1 MIKKQLKEHAML
13 KEKKIN
19 SNEHIAYPKIAETD
33 KKSVKLIGY
42 VHPDCKKYVTQ
53 LAKENSRKI
62 SAQLNLILIEHFN
75 KNDDFFRIYEKTVRN
90 ND

>member
-1 MIKKQLKEHAML
+1 MFI
-13 KEKKIN
+13 I
-19 SNEHIAYPKIAETD
+19 PKIGKTD
-33 KKSVKLIGY
+33 EKSVKLIAY

-75 KNDDFFRIYEKTVRN
+75 KNDDFFRVYEKTACYHDGKKLRQYKEKK
-90 ND
+90 

>member
-1 MIKKQLKEHAML
+1 MKN
-13 KEKKIN
+13 KKIS
-19 SNEHIAYPKIAETD
+19 SNEYIAYPKIAETD
-33 KKSVKLIGY
+33 KKSVKLTGY

-75 KNDDFFRIYEKTVRN
+75 TNDDFFRTYEKTRRN